1 MKRTR
6 FLTGLLMAL
15 LFCMCTSPK
24 QKMGEGLPTFDV
36 ADALNAA
43 LPDTFT
49 WNSIAKNARMIPLK
63 TEHLIGGMPIVQFFS
78 DDLIIVSDF
87 DTKRIFLFD
96 GEGREKVSFS
106 HYGQG
111 PKEYL
116 YMTKVNYHEKDSLI
130 MLYDGGK
137 KKLFRFDLEGK
148 FVDAR
153 PMDTGGTVLKIDTE
167 GTMFSVNQT
176 GESFISIWDDKL
188 ELKGECLPFDTCF
201 NDRQK
206 IGFQMLSGKGFIGSE
221 FKVLPAT
228 GDTVYSITKEGAHPV
243 CVLDR
248 GRYKCVTEKLG
259 DDRMLSNPDY
269 LIGESLSFFSSYFY
283 YLANSKTVAELWDM
297 NTGKLLAWN
306 RGVQGSSEYDWIW
319 GFRYVFPSGNEIRP
333 NRFDYVTKNRG
344 IFILQADECLDDVEG
359 LNADDNPVLLVLE
372 F

>member
-1 MKRTR
+1 MKRAR
-6 FLTGLLMAL
+6 FLAGLLMTL
-15 LFCMCTSPK
+15 LFSMCTSPK
-24 QKMGEGLPTFDV
+24 QEVGEGLPTFDV
-36 ADALNAA
+36 ADALNVA

-63 TEHLIGGMPIVQFFS
+63 TEHLIGRMPIVQYFS
-78 DDLIIVSDF
+78 DNLIIVSDF

-111 PKEYL
+111 PREYL
-116 YMTKVNYHEKDSLI
+116 YITKVNYHEKDSLI

-167 GTMFSVNQT
+167 GTMLLVNQT
-176 GESFISIWDDKL
+176 GKSFVSIWDDKL
-188 ELKGECLPFDTCF
+188 QLKGECLPFDTCF

-206 IGFQMLSGKGFIGSE
+206 IGFQMLSGKGFKGSG
-221 FKVLPAT
+221 FNILPAT
-228 GDTVYSITKEGAHPV
+228 SDTVYSITKEGARPV

-248 GRYKCVTEKLG
+248 GRYKCVTEKLS
-259 DDRMLSNPDY
+259 DDRMLSNRDY
-269 LIGESLSFFSSYFY
+269 LIMESLSFFSSYFY
-283 YLANSKTVAELWDM
+283 YLASSKMVAELWDM
-297 NTGKLLAWN
+297 DTGKLLAWN
-306 RGVQGSSEYDWIW
+306 RGEQGASEYEWIW

-344 IFILQADECLDDVEG
+344 IFIVQADECLDDVEG
-359 LNADDNPVLLVLE
+359 LTADDNPVLVVLD